1 MSALTVSGINITGTL
16 YNSYREQQELIN
28 EQMIPPLPNSYLFWF
43 SGYHPPINGY
53 ILNLNLQISPFNS
66 NNRTESMHVEIISE
80 STGTKIIY
88 Q

>member
-28 EQMIPPLPNSYLFWF
+28 EQMISLLPHSYLFWF

-66 NNRTESMHVEIISE
+66 NNRTECMHVEIISE